1 MSNHQPR
8 LVGTLLDEELPE
20 LMACV
25 WESLRGHDRLFIRQ
39 AELLTRQEALMD
51 RQEALMDR
59 QEALMDR
66 QERDTLPDSG
76 DLQRVIH

>member
-8 LVGTLLDEELPE
+8 LVGTLLDEELPKV
-20 LMACV
+20 MACV

-59 QEALMDR
+59 QRCYSSRTRHPAR
-66 QERDTLPDSG
+66 FG
-76 DLQRVIH
+76 